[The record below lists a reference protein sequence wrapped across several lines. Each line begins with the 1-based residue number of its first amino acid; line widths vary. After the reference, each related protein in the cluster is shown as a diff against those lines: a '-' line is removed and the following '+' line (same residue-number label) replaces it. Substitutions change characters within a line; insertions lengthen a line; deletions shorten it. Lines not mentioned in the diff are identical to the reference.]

1 MFESIQDKNRVGR
14 GVRKMSI
21 SPQFNEN
28 IKEIILLTQEIAV
41 IYEHLGAETDVLSQI
56 QNEILELENY
66 IKSTYDKLQM
76 LIDDIKSIEN
86 SYLEELE
93 NGENICNNSGNEIYN
108 NFKQDNKRSA
118 LMSSK
123 CEEIEK
129 ELSSVHNRY
138 ALLLEK
144 KKNLLK
150 SMRDSEDVLH
160 AKKKMYQSI
169 SMITWSLI
177 SESFIQGHFIPVNY
191 PTKTETFQLQIH
203 ENSKFPNYK

>member
-1 MFESIQDKNRVGR
+1 
-14 GVRKMSI
+14 
-21 SPQFNEN
+21 
-28 IKEIILLTQEIAV
+28 
-41 IYEHLGAETDVLSQI
+41 
-56 QNEILELENY
+56 
-66 IKSTYDKLQM
+66 
-76 LIDDIKSIEN
+76 
-86 SYLEELE
+86 
-93 NGENICNNSGNEIYN
+93 
-108 NFKQDNKRSA
+108 
-118 LMSSK
+118 MSSK

-129 ELSSVHNRY
+129 ELSSVHSRY

-150 SMRDSEDVLH
+150 SMRDSEDVLY

>member
-1 MFESIQDKNRVGR
+1 MFESIQDRNGVGR

-28 IKEIILLTQEIAV
+28 IKEIILLTQEVAS
-41 IYEHLGAETDVLSQI
+41 IYEHLGGETNVLSQI
-56 QNEILELENY
+56 QNEISELENY

-76 LIDDIKSIEN
+76 LIDDIKLIEN

-108 NFKQDNKRSA
+108 CKEDNKRSA

-129 ELSSVHNRY
+129 ELSNVHSRY

-191 PTKTETFQLQIH
+191 PAKTETFQLQIH
-203 ENSKFPNYK
+203 ENSKFPNHK